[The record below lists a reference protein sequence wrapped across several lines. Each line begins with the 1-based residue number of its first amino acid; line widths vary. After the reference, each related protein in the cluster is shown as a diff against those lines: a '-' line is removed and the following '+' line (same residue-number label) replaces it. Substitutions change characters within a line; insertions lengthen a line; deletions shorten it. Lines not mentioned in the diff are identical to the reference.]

1 MGVDT
6 MLYENGVNKL
16 IHLNTS
22 ISELYRELHD
32 MTRHLKECNQESVS
46 FDRLYVKELLWKKE
60 DVIFMYDQLLVQL
73 CINEC
78 FDMKSLISGEY
89 SYTHDEVA
97 TCVNEFNTKYNV
109 TILLES
115 VLKELQFTY
124 GINMELT
131 RVSRTQQQFE
141 NV

>member
-1 MGVDT
+1 

-22 ISELYRELHD
+22 ISELYRELHE
-32 MTRHLKECNQESVS
+32 MTRHLKECNRESVS

-60 DVIFMYDQLLVQL
+60 DITSMYDQLLIQL

-78 FDMKSLISGEY
+78 FDMKSWISGEY
-89 SYTHDEVA
+89 SYTQEEVG
-97 TCVNEFNTKYNV
+97 TWISEFNEKYNV
-109 TILLES
+109 NIPLDS
-115 VLKELQFTY
+115 VLQELQFTY

-131 RVSRTQQQFE
+131 RVARAQQYE

>member
-1 MGVDT
+1 

-22 ISELYRELHD
+22 ISELYRELHE
-32 MTRHLKECNQESVS
+32 MTRHLKECNRESVS

-60 DVIFMYDQLLVQL
+60 DITSMYDQLLIQL

-78 FDMKSLISGEY
+78 FDMKSWISGEY
-89 SYTHDEVA
+89 SYTQEEVG
-97 TCVNEFNTKYNV
+97 TWVSEFNEKYNV
-109 TILLES
+109 NIPLEP
-115 VLKELQFTY
+115 VLQELQFTY

-131 RVSRTQQQFE
+131 RVARVQQYE